1 MGTISRAFF
10 ARNLV
15 DSGTKVNYETKCLC
29 SWNKIVALFLK
40 SSIFETYKTPSMKKI
55 LLLAITF
62 SLTSCAQVQQT
73 LNQLPQLSSQIPGVG
88 GVDIASGLKEALNK
102 GITQQVSKL
111 TAVDGFY
118 KNEAVKILMPAELQ
132 KVDAT
137 LRKIGLGSLA
147 DEGIKVLNRAAEDA
161 VKEATPIF
169 VSAVK
174 NMTFTDAKNILLG
187 NDSAATTYLQG
198 STTTALY
205 GKFNPVIKSSFEKV
219 GADVIWTKIINKYN
233 TIPLVKKVNPDLT
246 DYTTNQALAGVFK
259 MIAVEEKEIRN
270 NISARTTP
278 LLKSV
283 FAMQDNK

>member
-1 MGTISRAFF
+1 
-10 ARNLV
+10 
-15 DSGTKVNYETKCLC
+15 
-29 SWNKIVALFLK
+29 
-40 SSIFETYKTPSMKKI
+40 MKKI
-55 LLLAITF
+55 LLLAVTF

-73 LNQLPQLSSQIPGVG
+73 LNQLPQLSSQIPALG

-137 LRKIGLGSLA
+137 LRKIGLSSLA

-174 NMTFTDAKNILLG
+174 NMSFTDAKNILLG
-187 NDSAATTYLQG
+187 NDSAATSYLQN

-219 GADVIWTKIINKYN
+219 GADVVWKNIITKYN

-259 MIAVEEKEIRN
+259 MIAVEEKDIRT
-270 NISARTTP
+270 NINARTTP
-278 LLKSV
+278 LLQKV
-283 FAMQDNK
+283 FAMQDGK